1 MYFCDFEAVWVKFT
15 VVNTVDSSCAFVAAI
30 KQSALFAEFRT
41 RKLPRTCFGIETK
54 AFRFIKMQCSI
65 IMTLKLIFQGK
76 KKSTVALRFI
86 LTSKRNISLWN
97 GILSFYF
104 FLRERGRESWEKV
117 LRSFI
122 NLLSSPHPYQ
132 GQSDADSITP
142 ILSFC
147 IHGHLFTHT

>member
-1 MYFCDFEAVWVKFT
+1 MQPWGDHKTLSFFPVSKQSFYFQKLKQDIQQDKSVSIGFYSLANDWIINITTISATCRPSPAKAAVCSFNVFLRLWSVWVKFT

-76 KKSTVALRFI
+76 KKVQ
-86 LTSKRNISLWN
+86 
-97 GILSFYF
+97 
-104 FLRERGRESWEKV
+104 
-117 LRSFI
+117 
-122 NLLSSPHPYQ
+122 LL
-132 GQSDADSITP
+132 
-142 ILSFC
+142 
-147 IHGHLFTHT
+147 